1 MSTFAKMFSLLV
13 RLMKAEV
20 AKAVIYLKKWF
31 KRDENSPLPLENS
44 LSNEQEDDSVYLPSR
59 KFYIV
64 NDWKISTLEA
74 GKGEETLLLVH
85 GLGSEAKHWEK
96 NISELAK
103 NFRVIALDLP
113 GYGQSEKRY
122 FTPKEGMIQFFV
134 NILKEFI
141 QQQIAE
147 PVFLVGHS
155 MGGQTAMCF
164 AAQNPDLL
172 HKLVLLAPAG
182 VEDYSEKQAAVMDNL
197 LSFYPVLGKNKTAV
211 KIGFRQNFYEMPPD
225 AEPLINERIA
235 LAESED
241 YPLYTKLISQCVRAI
256 LTTKPEFSKIRTK
269 TLIIYGE
276 NDRLI
281 PNAVL
286 NPKQKTMHIADR
298 AGRLIAD
305 SKVILLKKTGHFL
318 QFEKSEEI
326 NFLIKQFLANDK

>member
-1 MSTFAKMFSLLV
+1 
-13 RLMKAEV
+13 
-20 AKAVIYLKKWF
+20 
-31 KRDENSPLPLENS
+31 
-44 LSNEQEDDSVYLPSR
+44 
-59 KFYIV
+59 
-64 NDWKISTLEA
+64 
-74 GKGEETLLLVH
+74 
-85 GLGSEAKHWEK
+85 
-96 NISELAK
+96 
-103 NFRVIALDLP
+103 
-113 GYGQSEKRY
+113 
-122 FTPKEGMIQFFV
+122 
-134 NILKEFI
+134 
-141 QQQIAE
+141 
-147 PVFLVGHS
+147 